1 MLTTINKLKMKWV
14 LVLLW
19 ALVPIYANACF
30 IMGNTSR
37 PTISKQGSTYIATY
51 KITGGFGPQL
61 ANETCAIDEIQ
72 SNDGRTFTN
81 LGYTYIGRNWSVK
94 NIKSDSAV
102 CALQVKTIGSSKQL
116 VITYVFPA
124 LLFCNITFDI
134 DIPFTGTYT
143 GTNPTGDIFYTP
155 SLVFTFNSR
164 TVSEF
169 RFTSGSG
176 IPIPSEPARTCKL
189 THPGI
194 VTMKKTNPS
203 VFSSSSI
210 VVFAGNFSVTL
221 NCDATTSARSGI
233 PRLIL
238 TYPSAIQGGL
248 CVATNQADPAVASPV
263 SVQIKRTNNS
273 IVCGDSAIGL
283 GSVQD
288 FATFTNAAAY
298 SSTLDFNT
306 LYIAKTSNPAPGIFT
321 TSVTLQVSYP

>member
-61 ANETCAIDEIQ
+61 ANETCAIEELQ
-72 SNDGRTFTN
+72 SDDGRTFTN

-102 CALQVKTIGSSKQL
+102 CELQVKTIGSSKQL

-143 GTNPTGDIFYTP
+143 GTNPKAIF
-155 SLVFTFNSR
+155 F
-164 TVSEF
+164 
-169 RFTSGSG
+169 
-176 IPIPSEPARTCKL
+176 I
-189 THPGI
+189 HPH
-194 VTMKKTNPS
+194 
-203 VFSSSSI
+203 
-210 VVFAGNFSVTL
+210 
-221 NCDATTSARSGI
+221 
-233 PRLIL
+233 
-238 TYPSAIQGGL
+238 
-248 CVATNQADPAVASPV
+248 
-263 SVQIKRTNNS
+263 
-273 IVCGDSAIGL
+273 
-283 GSVQD
+283 
-288 FATFTNAAAY
+288 
-298 SSTLDFNT
+298 
-306 LYIAKTSNPAPGIFT
+306 
-321 TSVTLQVSYP
+321 